1 MASDRSKQQPSPYW
15 TAVPLTRICTTD
27 TYPHDRHGFTRPTP
41 IHTTDTDL
49 HDRPVFTRPKRVY
62 TNRKWGGNAIAP
74 AAGQAGRI

>member
-1 MASDRSKQQPSPYW
+1 LASDRSKQQPSPYW

-49 HDRPVFTRPKRVY
+49 HDRPVFTRIENGAVTLLRRLLVKPV
-62 TNRKWGGNAIAP
+62 ASELP
-74 AAGQAGRI
+74 AK